1 MVKKDLNISLAI
13 KMLKNRQNIE
23 KYRKNIDETKY
34 MSFLIEDDEL
44 LKNYNK
50 ILRRLKI
57 VLIKN
62 LIVIVYTTK
71 KI

>member
-1 MVKKDLNISLAI
+1 MLINRPLCTILP
-13 KMLKNRQNIE
+13 KMSE
-23 KYRKNIDETKY
+23 YRKNIDETKY

>member
-1 MVKKDLNISLAI
+1 
-13 KMLKNRQNIE
+13 MLKNRQNIE